1 MLSCS
6 QYDDIAVWNKSV
18 DLEARVSELERL
30 CGELNANITSLQII
44 VNAINDGDY
53 ITSVAPVV
61 VNGSE
66 LGYVITFAKS
76 GSITLFH
83 GQNGSDADIP
93 IIGVR
98 KDVDGIYY
106 WTLNG
111 DWLTDDAGNKIR
123 AEGKD
128 GPELRITDGYWEV
141 SYDSGVTW
149 TRLGKATGED
159 GKDGESYFAD
169 VRDEDGKLVIVL
181 KDSTVLEIPYGTSLS
196 INFPQTKNIPIVV
209 GKTVTL
215 DYEVKGYGSSYEIEV
230 LCYDGWDAKVMSQ
243 VASTG
248 KLVVSCPADE
258 TERRKVVV
266 FVSSEDG
273 TTKMETLTFK
283 YDYVQGNNYLIY
295 FSTDGKVITP
305 YATDV
310 FGAKI
315 LSNKYDGYGLIT
327 FDAEVTSIGTKAF
340 YQKSTLKE
348 IRLPDSVTSIGNS
361 AFYSCTGL
369 AGSLNLPPDL
379 TLIDDM
385 AYSGCKGFEGDLI
398 IPEPV
403 MKIGASAFSGC
414 TGFEGILV
422 INSNVTQIGD
432 KAFAA
437 PVSGSTHVKLN
448 FSKIY
453 CKASTPPT
461 IREIGSSSMEMSG
474 HYFTTYYGTFG
485 YSFPDYLAV
494 PVGSKSAYK
503 AAKGWKAFTTIEE
516 VEF

>member
-6 QYDDIAVWNKSV
+6 LYDDIAVWNKSV
-18 DLEARVSELERL
+18 DLETRVSELEHL
-30 CGELNANITSLQII
+30 CGELNTNITSIQII

-83 GQNGSDADIP
+83 GQNGSDADMP
-93 IIGVR
+93 VIGVK
-98 KDVDGIYY
+98 KDDDGVYY

-111 DWLTDDAGNKIR
+111 EWLTGDDGNKIR
-123 AEGKD
+123 AEGKN
-128 GPELRITDGYWEV
+128 GPELRIMDGYWEV
-141 SYDSGVTW
+141 SYDSGQTW
-149 TRLGKATGED
+149 IRIGKATGED
-159 GKDGESYFAD
+159 GKDGESYFTE
-169 VRDEDGKLVIVL
+169 VKEEDGKLVIVL
-181 KDSTVLEIPYGTSLS
+181 KDATILEIPYATSLS
-196 INFPQTKNIPIVV
+196 IVFTQTKNIPIVV

-215 DYEVKGYGSSYEIEV
+215 DFEVKGYGSDYEIEV
-230 LCYDGWDAKVMSQ
+230 LCYDGWDAKVISQ
-243 VASTG
+243 VASRG
-248 KLVVSCPADE
+248 KLVVSCPVDE

-295 FSTDGKVITP
+295 FSTDGKVVVP

-327 FDAEVTSIGTKAF
+327 FDTDVTSIGNKAF
-340 YQKSTLKE
+340 YKKTTLQE
-348 IRLPDSVTSIGNS
+348 VRLPDTITSIGNS
-361 AFYSCTGL
+361 AFYGCTSLVGNLDLPPDITLIDEMAYHSCTGL
-369 AGSLNLPPDL
+369 V
-379 TLIDDM
+379 
-385 AYSGCKGFEGDLI
+385 GDLI

-403 MKIGASAFSGC
+403 MEIGEDAFYGC

-422 INSNVTQIGD
+422 INSNITKIGD
-432 KAFAA
+432 RAFGA
-437 PVSGSTHVKLN
+437 PVSGSPHVKLN

-453 CKASTPPT
+453 CKAPTPPE
-461 IREIGSSSMEMSG
+461 IREKGSASIEMSA
-474 HYFTTYYGTFG
+474 HYFTSYFGTFG
-485 YSFPDYLAV
+485 YVFPDYLAV
-494 PVGSKSAYK
+494 PTGSKAAYK
-503 AAKGWKAFTTIEE
+503 SAKGWKAFTTIEE